1 MMVYLTGDGLIKDIH
16 KQRKWIKQAQF
27 GRKTDGG
34 VTLSFNVKL
43 NLNSKFAHFWAY
55 PLDDSPPIEV
65 RIARFGPERILAI
78 VLQYSHFI

>member
-34 VTLSFNVKL
+34 GGGVGWGGGGGVWPSA
-43 NLNSKFAHFWAY
+43 SM
-55 PLDDSPPIEV
+55 
-65 RIARFGPERILAI
+65 
-78 VLQYSHFI
+78 